1 MIPFTYVKNV
11 ADAVAL
17 SIGNE
22 AVMHATFIVG
32 DMQSYSLHEIVT
44 ELAHRLGRRPR
55 IVTIPTAAA
64 SMMVNLQR
72 FVPSRGVRQLL
83 DRARLDTLTTSV
95 SYSIQKFRL
104 ATGYV
109 PRYSLADALVRLAD
123 WHMAATGAVSV
134 DR

>member
-32 DMQSYSLHEIVT
+32 DAHSYSLREIVT
-44 ELAHRLGRRPR
+44 ELAHRLGSNPR
-55 IVTIPTAAA
+55 IVPIPTAAA

-95 SYSIQKFRL
+95 SYSIQKFQL

-109 PRYSLADALVRLAD
+109 PRYSLAEALVRLAD
-123 WHMAATGAVSV
+123 WHMAATGAVNV